1 MIDQKPQFVPRSLFQ
16 CILQPHPPRLQK
28 QPQLN
33 PAQLIT
39 ADLWID
45 FFAQHFNVPPQN
57 VAFAESEI
65 RINDFWALFNAV
77 NSGLEV
83 SASMVDRAVECIE
96 KANKAQI
103 EVSDLSYDEKEMQR
117 QKNHTI
123 AECTKIAI
131 KRRLRA
137 EGKLTQ

>member
-1 MIDQKPQFVPRSLFQ
+1 MEKDMRNK
-16 CILQPHPPRLQK
+16 
-28 QPQLN
+28 PQLN

-57 VAFAESEI
+57 VAFSESEI

-83 SASMVDRAVECIE
+83 PASMVDRAVECIE

-103 EVSDLSYDEKEMQR
+103 EVSDLSYEEKEVQR

-123 AECTKIAI
+123 AECIKIAI

-137 EGKLTQ
+137 EGKMTQ

>member
-1 MIDQKPQFVPRSLFQ
+1 MEKDMRNK
-16 CILQPHPPRLQK
+16 
-28 QPQLN
+28 PQLN

-57 VAFAESEI
+57 VAFAKSVI
-65 RINDFWALFNAV
+65 RIDDFWALRDAV
-77 NSGLEV
+77 NSGLKV
-83 SASMVDRAVECIE
+83 SASVVDRAVECIE
-96 KANKAQI
+96 KANEAQI
-103 EVSDLSYDEKEMQR
+103 EVSDLSYEEKEVQR

-123 AECTKIAI
+123 AECIKIAI

-137 EGKLTQ
+137 EGKMTQ

>member
-1 MIDQKPQFVPRSLFQ
+1 MEKDMRNK
-16 CILQPHPPRLQK
+16 
-28 QPQLN
+28 PQLN

-103 EVSDLSYDEKEMQR
+103 EVSDLSYEEKEVQR
-117 QKNHTI
+117 QNNHTI
-123 AECTKIAI
+123 AEYTKSAI
-131 KRRLRA
+131 KSRLRA
-137 EGKLTQ
+137 EGRLTQ

>member
-1 MIDQKPQFVPRSLFQ
+1 MEKDMRNKS
-16 CILQPHPPRLQK
+16 
-28 QPQLN
+28 QLN
-33 PAQLIT
+33 PVQLIT

-57 VAFAESEI
+57 VAFAESVI
-65 RINDFWALFNAV
+65 RIDDFLALLDAA

-83 SASMVDRAVECIE
+83 SASVVDGAVECIE
-96 KANKAQI
+96 KANEAQI
-103 EVSDLSYDEKEMQR
+103 EVSDLSYEEKEVQR

>member
-1 MIDQKPQFVPRSLFQ
+1 MEKDMRNK
-16 CILQPHPPRLQK
+16 
-28 QPQLN
+28 PQLN

-45 FFAQHFNVPPQN
+45 FFAQHFNEPPQN

-65 RINDFWALFNAV
+65 RIDDFRALLDAA
-77 NSGLEV
+77 NSGLKI

-117 QKNHTI
+117 QKNHMI
-123 AECTKIAI
+123 AECAKSAI
-131 KRRLRA
+131 KSRLRA
-137 EGKLTQ
+137 EG

>member
-1 MIDQKPQFVPRSLFQ
+1 MEKDMRNK
-16 CILQPHPPRLQK
+16 
-28 QPQLN
+28 PQLN

-57 VAFAESEI
+57 VAFAKSVI
-65 RINDFWALFNAV
+65 RIDDFWALRDAV
-77 NSGLEV
+77 NSELKV

-117 QKNHTI
+117 QKNHMI

>member
-1 MIDQKPQFVPRSLFQ
+1 MEKDMRNK
-16 CILQPHPPRLQK
+16 
-28 QPQLN
+28 PQLN

-57 VAFAESEI
+57 VAFAKSVI
-65 RINDFWALFNAV
+65 RIDDFWALRDAV
-77 NSGLEV
+77 NSGLKV
-83 SASMVDRAVECIE
+83 SASVLDRAVECIE
-96 KANKAQI
+96 KANEAQI

-123 AECTKIAI
+123 AECIKIAI

-137 EGKLTQ
+137 EGRLTQ

>member
-1 MIDQKPQFVPRSLFQ
+1 MEKDMRNK
-16 CILQPHPPRLQK
+16 
-28 QPQLN
+28 PQLN

-65 RINDFWALFNAV
+65 RINDFWALRDAV
-77 NSGLEV
+77 NSGLKV

-96 KANKAQI
+96 KANEAQI

-117 QKNHTI
+117 QKNHMI
-123 AECTKIAI
+123 AEYAKSSI
-131 KRRLRA
+131 KSRLRA
-137 EGKLTQ
+137 EGKMTQ

>member
-1 MIDQKPQFVPRSLFQ
+1 MEKDMRNK
-16 CILQPHPPRLQK
+16 
-28 QPQLN
+28 PQLN

-45 FFAQHFNVPPQN
+45 FFAQHFNEPPQN
-57 VAFAESEI
+57 VAFAESVI
-65 RINDFWALFNAV
+65 RINDFWELLDAA

-103 EVSDLSYDEKEMQR
+103 EVSDLSYEEKEVQR

-137 EGKLTQ
+137 EGRLTQ

>member
-1 MIDQKPQFVPRSLFQ
+1 MDKDMRNKS
-16 CILQPHPPRLQK
+16 
-28 QPQLN
+28 QLN
-33 PAQLIT
+33 PAQQIA
-39 ADLWID
+39 ADLWIV

-83 SASMVDRAVECIE
+83 PASMVDRAVECIE

-103 EVSDLSYDEKEMQR
+103 EVSDLSYEEKEVQR

-123 AECTKIAI
+123 AEWVKIAI

-137 EGKLTQ
+137 EGKMTQ

>member
-1 MIDQKPQFVPRSLFQ
+1 MEKDMRNK
-16 CILQPHPPRLQK
+16 
-28 QPQLN
+28 PQLN
-33 PAQLIT
+33 PVQLIT

-57 VAFAESEI
+57 VAFAESVI
-65 RINDFWALFNAV
+65 RINDFWELRDAV
-77 NSGLEV
+77 NSGLKV
-83 SASMVDRAVECIE
+83 PASVVDRAVECIE

-103 EVSDLSYDEKEMQR
+103 EVSDLSYEEKEVQR

>member
-1 MIDQKPQFVPRSLFQ
+1 MEKDMRNK
-16 CILQPHPPRLQK
+16 
-28 QPQLN
+28 PQLN

-57 VAFAESEI
+57 VAFAKSVI
-65 RINDFWALFNAV
+65 RIDDFWALRDAV
-77 NSGLEV
+77 NSGLKV

-103 EVSDLSYDEKEMQR
+103 EVSDLSYEEKEVQR

-123 AECTKIAI
+123 AECIKIAI

>member
-1 MIDQKPQFVPRSLFQ
+1 MEKDMRNK
-16 CILQPHPPRLQK
+16 
-28 QPQLN
+28 PQLN

-57 VAFAESEI
+57 VAFAKSVI
-65 RINDFWALFNAV
+65 RINDFWALRDAV
-77 NSGLEV
+77 NSGLKV
-83 SASMVDRAVECIE
+83 SASVVDRAVECIE
-96 KANKAQI
+96 KANEAQI
-103 EVSDLSYDEKEMQR
+103 EVYDLSYEEKEVQR

-123 AECTKIAI
+123 AECIKIAI

>member
-1 MIDQKPQFVPRSLFQ
+1 MEKDMRNK
-16 CILQPHPPRLQK
+16 
-28 QPQLN
+28 PQLN

-45 FFAQHFNVPPQN
+45 FFAQHFNGPPQN

-103 EVSDLSYDEKEMQR
+103 EVSDLSDEEKEVQR

>member
-1 MIDQKPQFVPRSLFQ
+1 MEKDMRNK
-16 CILQPHPPRLQK
+16 
-28 QPQLN
+28 PQLN

-45 FFAQHFNVPPQN
+45 FFSQYFNEPPQN

-83 SASMVDRAVECIE
+83 SASVVDRAVECIE

-103 EVSDLSYDEKEMQR
+103 EVSDLSYEEKEVQR

-137 EGKLTQ
+137 EGKMTQ

>member
-1 MIDQKPQFVPRSLFQ
+1 MEKDMRNK
-16 CILQPHPPRLQK
+16 
-28 QPQLN
+28 PQLN

-57 VAFAESEI
+57 VAFAKSVI
-65 RINDFWALFNAV
+65 RINDFWALRDAV
-77 NSGLEV
+77 NSGLKV
-83 SASMVDRAVECIE
+83 PASVVDRAVECIE

-103 EVSDLSYDEKEMQR
+103 EVSDLSYEEKEVQR

-123 AECTKIAI
+123 AECIKIAI

-137 EGKLTQ
+137 EGKMTQ

>member
-1 MIDQKPQFVPRSLFQ
+1 MEKDMRNK
-16 CILQPHPPRLQK
+16 
-28 QPQLN
+28 PQLN

-57 VAFAESEI
+57 VAFAKSVI
-65 RINDFWALFNAV
+65 RIDDFLALLDAA
-77 NSGLEV
+77 NSGLKV
-83 SASMVDRAVECIE
+83 SASVVDGAVECIE
-96 KANKAQI
+96 KANEAQI

>member
-1 MIDQKPQFVPRSLFQ
+1 MEKNMRNKS
-16 CILQPHPPRLQK
+16 
-28 QPQLN
+28 QLN
-33 PAQLIT
+33 PTQLTT
-39 ADLWID
+39 ADLLID
-45 FFAQHFNVPPQN
+45 FFAQHINVPPQN
-57 VAFAESEI
+57 VAFAKSVI
-65 RINDFWALFNAV
+65 RINDFWELLDAA

-103 EVSDLSYDEKEMQR
+103 EVSDLSYEEKEVQR

>member
-1 MIDQKPQFVPRSLFQ
+1 MEKDMRNK
-16 CILQPHPPRLQK
+16 
-28 QPQLN
+28 PQLN

-57 VAFAESEI
+57 VAFAKSVI
-65 RINDFWALFNAV
+65 RIDDFWALLNAV

-83 SASMVDRAVECIE
+83 PASMVDRAVECIE

-103 EVSDLSYDEKEMQR
+103 EVSDLSYEEKEVQR

-123 AECTKIAI
+123 AECIKIAI